1 MSSKYLSALSNSDRD
16 HLESKLSTIQNGICY
31 ICQEPIDL
39 NLHTVNIDHV
49 VPLALHGLD
58 KEDNFALT
66 HESCNKSKLDSHL
79 EVARRLYVLKNL
91 VETTKIQG
99 RLADLSDVL
108 KHFNGSRF
116 DFKCTVSA
124 GTLSYSFSQI
134 GDNTIYEVPIMYDP
148 ISGVASAFVKIP
160 ISYIYHDEKINPR
173 ALNASVSKLVKEF
186 HLKNPQLHVSLSRLE
201 EANDGSK
208 RIMIFDGQHKATAQL
223 LLGADRLLTRLFL
236 DVDVNLLTET
246 NAHAGST
253 LRQIAFGQSTLRQL
267 NSSIFNERIVQY
279 RQDHN
284 LADDS
289 LAFSEQELLTYFKGD
304 RNFKTLV
311 FDSIK
316 NSITYDNGNRLRDF
330 IDFGGRATDLP
341 LSYSTVDKVMYAKF
355 CNSKAILNQPL
366 DTGTNT
372 GSNPRE
378 LEISQIV
385 RIMNIMAD
393 EIYLGKFD
401 TTIGTSKIED
411 KILKGQAAKITD
423 DHLIAYRMS
432 KEEIIQIW
440 IWYVQAIIISYY
452 QNQGVKFDAD
462 RMFHNQLDDQ
472 IFVNIQNFI
481 KNLRLLPLWKDRSM
495 AGTVFSGK
503 RNADYWDKVFR
514 TGNDPTG
521 VPVLM
526 NPINFTAMLT

>member
-1 MSSKYLSALSNSDRD
+1 MSSKYLSSLSSNERAS
-16 HLESKLSTIQNGICY
+16 LEKKLLTIQNATCY
-31 ICQEPIDL
+31 ICQLQIDL
-39 NLHTVNIDHV
+39 KLHSVNIDHI

-79 EVARRLYVLKNL
+79 EVARRLYVLK
-91 VETTKIQG
+91 KIIDTSKMQG
-99 RLADLSDVL
+99 RQADLSDVL
-108 KHFNGSRF
+108 KHFDGSKF
-116 DFKCTVSA
+116 DFKCTV
-124 GTLSYSFSQI
+124 GKEKLSYSFSQI
-134 GDNTIYEVPIMYDP
+134 GDNTIYEVPIMSDP

-186 HLKNPQLHVSLSRLE
+186 YLKNPQLHVSLSRLE
-201 EANDGSK
+201 EVNGIQ
-208 RIMIFDGQHKATAQL
+208 RILIFDGQHKATAQL
-223 LLGADRLLTRLFL
+223 LLGTDQLLTRLFL
-236 DVDVNLLTET
+236 DADINLLTET

-267 NSSIFNERIVQY
+267 NSSILNERIVQY
-279 RQDHN
+279 RQDHK
-284 LADDS
+284 LPEDDLS
-289 LAFSEQELLTYFKGD
+289 FSEQELLTYFKGE
-304 RNFKTLV
+304 RNFKTLI

-316 NSITYDNGNRLRDF
+316 NSITYDSDNKLRDF

-341 LSYSTVDKVMYAKF
+341 LSYSTIDKVIYAKF
-355 CNSKAILNQPL
+355 CNSKTILNQPL
-366 DTGTNT
+366 NTGTNT
-372 GSNPRE
+372 GNNPRE

-401 TTIGTSKIED
+401 TTIGTSKVED

-432 KEEIIQIW
+432 KEEIIQSW
-440 IWYVQAIIISYY
+440 IWYIQAIINAYHS
-452 QNQGVKFDAD
+452 NQGIKFDDAK
-462 RMFHNQLDDQ
+462 MFHNQLDDQ
-472 IFVNIQNFI
+472 IFTNIRNFI
-481 KNLRLLPLWKDRSM
+481 KNLRLLPLWKDRAM

-503 RNADYWDKVFR
+503 RNADYWDKVFK

-521 VPVLM
+521 VPVLA
-526 NPINFTAMLT
+526 NPINFMTMLS